1 MSVENSVKVIKFAA
15 KHPSFR
21 ASFRSSPREALKEYK
36 KELDL
41 DSDGLSVEEMDNVMS
56 FSDED
61 YASFEKLV
69 EKVQPDVSPDDRT
82 SILI

>member
-1 MSVENSVKVIKFAA
+1 MSVENSVKVIKYAA
-15 KHPSFR
+15 RHPSFR
-21 ASFRSSPREALKEYK
+21 ASYRNSPREALKEYK
-36 KELDL
+36 NELCL
-41 DSDGLSVEEMDNVMS
+41 DSDGLSIEEMDNVLS
-56 FSDED
+56 FSDDD